1 MLNPPLSSQTQP
13 INDHPLSAKGR
24 FNRLSYLGWYGF
36 LSISWTVLFI
46 LIITIS
52 ASLSV
57 NNVQIHE
64 PILSAFSG
72 IGGFALIALWFAGF
86 YFQIVFLIR
95 RLHDLNKT
103 GWLSL
108 LLLVPLIQLLFTFY
122 VLLAPGTPYRND
134 YGDIRPSTTWEKL
147 LAWIVIILSIL
158 MLLFIFVFFYYFG
171 SPDLWE
177 GPTQMIQNTT
187 EYF

>member
-1 MLNPPLSSQTQP
+1 MLFVFKISDYF
-13 INDHPLSAKGR
+13 DHCPYLKR
-24 FNRLSYLGWYGF
+24 F
-36 LSISWTVLFI
+36 
-46 LIITIS
+46 
-52 ASLSV
+52 
-57 NNVQIHE
+57 
-64 PILSAFSG
+64 
-72 IGGFALIALWFAGF
+72 
-86 YFQIVFLIR
+86 
-95 RLHDLNKT
+95 NKT

-158 MLLFIFVFFYYFG
+158 MLLFIFVFFYYFA

>member
-1 MLNPPLSSQTQP
+1 MLNPPISSQPHP

-24 FNRLSYLGWYGF
+24 FNRLSYLGWYSL
-36 LSISWTVLFI
+36 LSLTCMAI
-46 LIITIS
+46 LIFLMLFTGFVSIYN
-52 ASLSV
+52 V
-57 NNVQIHE
+57 NLDT
-64 PILSAFSG
+64 PMLSAFPG
-72 IGGFALIALWFAGF
+72 LTVFTMIALWFATV

-108 LLLVPLIQLLFTFY
+108 LLLVPIIQLLFTLY

-134 YGDIRPSTTWEKL
+134 YGDVRPSTTWEKL
-147 LAWIVIILSIL
+147 LAWIMIILSIL
-158 MLLFIFVFFYYFG
+158 MMLFIFVFFYYFA

-177 GPTQMIQNTT
+177 RPTQMIQNTT
-187 EYF
+187 GYF

>member
-1 MLNPPLSSQTQP
+1 MLNPPISSQPHP

-72 IGGFALIALWFAGF
+72 IGGIALIALWFTGF
-86 YFQIVFLIR
+86 YFQI
-95 RLHDLNKT
+95 
-103 GWLSL
+103 
-108 LLLVPLIQLLFTFY
+108 
-122 VLLAPGTPYRND
+122 
-134 YGDIRPSTTWEKL
+134 
-147 LAWIVIILSIL
+147 
-158 MLLFIFVFFYYFG
+158 IFWWCFKKYAETKQVEF
-171 SPDLWE
+171 
-177 GPTQMIQNTT
+177 
-187 EYF
+187 

>member
-1 MLNPPLSSQTQP
+1 MLNPPISSQPHP

-24 FNRLSYLGWYGF
+24 FNRLSYLGWYSL
-36 LSISWTVLFI
+36 LSLTCMAI
-46 LIITIS
+46 LIFLMLFTGFVSIYN
-52 ASLSV
+52 V
-57 NNVQIHE
+57 NLDT
-64 PILSAFSG
+64 PMLSAFPG
-72 IGGFALIALWFAGF
+72 LTVFTMIALWFATV

-108 LLLVPLIQLLFTFY
+108 LLLVPIIQLLFTLY

-134 YGDIRPSTTWEKL
+134 YGDVRPSTTWEKL
-147 LAWIVIILSIL
+147 LAWIMIILSIL
-158 MLLFIFVFFYYFG
+158 MMLFIFVFFYYFA

-177 GPTQMIQNTT
+177 GPTQIIQNTAG
-187 EYF
+187 YF